1 MNIIKV
7 RNLKKSFGDNV
18 VFENLTFSVK
28 KGSIFSIVG
37 PSGSGKSTLGKI
49 ILGLEKYDS
58 GEIYYKESLLE
69 DLLKKNKKRF
79 RREVQIILQNS
90 SSSLNPRQK
99 IKEILKEPFL
109 IHKISFTDK
118 SLVKLLEEVGL
129 NSSFLNRYPREMSGG
144 QRQRI
149 AIARILTLRP
159 ELIIL
164 DEILRGLDLSL
175 QGQLM
180 NLILKIKKSYGFTII
195 MITHNKEIVDF
206 LSDYILRLQN
216 SVVSGKKQRI
226 GTPPREDV

>member
-1 MNIIKV
+1 MDIIKV
-7 RNLKKSFGDNV
+7 ENLKKSFGKKV
-18 VFENLTFSVK
+18 LFENLSFSVK

-58 GEIYYKESLLE
+58 GEIYYKGLLLE
-69 DLLKKNKKRF
+69 EFLKKNKKGF

-109 IHKISFTDK
+109 IHKISFNDK

-129 NSSFLNRYPREMSGG
+129 NFSFLERYPHEMSGG

-149 AIARILTLRP
+149 AIARILALRP
-159 ELIIL
+159 KLIIL

-180 NLILKIKKSYGFTII
+180 NLILKIKKLYGFTII
-195 MITHNKEIVDF
+195 IITHNKEIVDF
-206 LSDYILRLQN
+206 LSDDLLRLRN
-216 SVVSGKKQRI
+216 
-226 GTPPREDV
+226 

>member
-1 MNIIKV
+1 MDIIKV
-7 RNLKKSFGDNV
+7 ENLKKSFGEKV
-18 VFENLTFSVK
+18 LFENLSFSVK

-58 GEIYYKESLLE
+58 GEIYYKGLLLE
-69 DLLKKNKKRF
+69 EFLKKNKKGF

-109 IHKISFTDK
+109 IHKISFNDK

-129 NSSFLNRYPREMSGG
+129 NFSFLERYPHEMSGG

-149 AIARILTLRP
+149 AIARILALRP
-159 ELIIL
+159 KLIIL

-180 NLILKIKKSYGFTII
+180 NLILKIKKLYGFTII
-195 MITHNKEIVDF
+195 IITHNKEIVDF
-206 LSDYILRLQN
+206 LSDDLLRLRN
-216 SVVSGKKQRI
+216 
-226 GTPPREDV
+226 